1 MESLDQIITLAG
13 RLFVDYT
20 ANILDSSSIPEA
32 RDLLELGRGQRP
44 YLAIGKE
51 TLQNIWNEIRES
63 NTQSTMLL
71 DLSAKFHLAL
81 LADDID
87 VIVFC
92 RSFAEAFEICGRQQ
106 SAVDDTILERAY
118 VTKQQETLF
127 YDNMWYVYLYL
138 IGQSKTAL
146 EITGLKVPQ

>member
-44 YLAIGKE
+44 YL
-51 TLQNIWNEIRES
+51 RES